1 MIYELLL
8 ESTAYHRVL
17 VEADSEKDIEDC
29 LWKIGDDLDRNKVI
43 PINVYKIR
51 GSLAFDDI
59 KQIKERHPVTYN
71 ELVTYKI
78 EDEGIFKSA
87 RRKKK

>member
-8 ESTAYHRVL
+8 ESTSYHRVL

-51 GSLAFDDI
+51 GTLAFEDI

-71 ELVTYKI
+71 DLVTYKI